1 MFRTNFET
9 CEFSS
14 GSERC
19 RYPDKVQVVDQF
31 EANDFAHGENGFPRS
46 LISQIMHAE
55 SEELQ
60 NMLLKRLSDVK
71 VSDENKGKSNEQII
85 RETLPRYVQSA
96 SSLRDFLGSIEGDGL
111 EKAVDAYKAKL
122 AEKAKESDS
131 APSDTEI
138 VDNV

>member
-1 MFRTNFET
+1 MFRTNFES

-31 EANDFAHGENGFPRS
+31 ESNDFAHGENGFPRS

-71 VSDENKGKSNEQII
+71 VSDENKGKTNEQII

-111 EKAVDAYKAKL
+111 DQT
-122 AEKAKESDS
+122 
-131 APSDTEI
+131 PSPFQPFWPYRHQ
-138 VDNV
+138 